1 MLLEMQDTILTNITF
16 EAIKMDKPFVC
27 PYCKTGYTREKTL
40 AVHMCEQKRRALQKD
55 EKHVTLGFYAFT
67 RFYQLCQNAKENK
80 TYEEFCKSQYYNAFV
95 KFGSFVSNVRPLYPE
110 KYVDYVVTSGVKLDH
125 WCRDEL
131 YEKYALEL
139 IKKEGVETAVERSI
153 KTMMDWADANNAP
166 WTHYFRYAS
175 LNRVTQ
181 HLKDGKVS
189 PWLVLNCKS
198 GKEMLSKFSDE
209 QLEIVYAVVDPQ
221 HWALRFK
228 RSPADVELVKEIA
241 QKANL

>member
-1 MLLEMQDTILTNITF
+1 
-16 EAIKMDKPFVC
+16 MDKQYVC
-27 PYCKTGYTREKTL
+27 QYCNTGYTREKTL

-55 EKHVTLGFYAFT
+55 EKHVKLGFYAFV
-67 RFYQLCQNAKENK
+67 RFYQLCQNLQGTK
-80 TYEEFCKSQYYNAFV
+80 TYEEFCKSPYYNAFV
-95 KFGSFVSNVRPLYPE
+95 KFGSFISNVKPLYPE
-110 KYVDYVVTSGVKLDH
+110 KYIDYVVTSGVKLDH

-153 KTMMDWADANNAP
+153 KTMMDWADANNAL
-166 WTHYFRYAS
+166 WHHYFKYAS
-175 LNRVTQ
+175 LNRITQ
-181 HLKDGKVS
+181 NLKDGKIS
-189 PWLVLNCKS
+189 PWLVLNSKS
-198 GKEMLSKFSDE
+198 GKEMLAKFSDE
-209 QLEIVYAVVDPQ
+209 QLEIVYPVVDPQ